1 LTRVDSRERVDLHVK
16 GFRVLLLSFVA
27 VLAVAVVG
35 SAGTGKPEKVEF
47 NAADQTAARA
57 ATLRRGDLGAGS
69 WQGGAVK
76 PDLSA
81 PPSCPNYTVDLSRFV
96 LTGAAE
102 TRWLSAPFL
111 VDSEAEVLQTAQMV
125 RQEWRIQIQAP
136 GAIACLRTQLAKG
149 LAPQGATL
157 VSFRR
162 VPFPRL
168 VPYTA
173 AFRVVASAQGNRV
186 VVEVVLLGR
195 GRTEVSVT
203 VLGPA
208 AQQPQIAAA
217 AARYA
222 RILARR
228 IKA

>member
-1 LTRVDSRERVDLHVK
+1 VK
-16 GFRVLLLSFVA
+16 GFCVLLLGFVA
-27 VLAVAVVG
+27 VLAVAVVAT
-35 SAGTGKPEKVEF
+35 AGTGKPERVQF
-47 NAADQTAARA
+47 NAADQAAAGA
-57 ATLRRGDLGAGS
+57 ATLRRGDLGAGG

-81 PPSCPNYTVDLSRFV
+81 PPSCPGYTVDLSRFV

-102 TRWLSAPFL
+102 TRWLNAPFL

-149 LAPQGATL
+149 LATQGVTL

-162 VPFPRL
+162 IAYPRL
-168 VPYTA
+168 APYTA
-173 AFRVVASAQGNRV
+173 AFRIAASAQGTRV

-222 RILARR
+222 GILAGR

>member
-1 LTRVDSRERVDLHVK
+1 
-16 GFRVLLLSFVA
+16 VA

-35 SAGTGKPEKVEF
+35 TAGTGKPEKVQF
-47 NAADQTAARA
+47 NAADQAAARA
-57 ATLRRGDLGAGS
+57 ATLRKDDLGAGV

-81 PPSCPNYTVDLSRFV
+81 PPSCPGYTVDLSRFV

-111 VDSEAEVLQTAQMV
+111 VDSEAQVLQTAQMV
-125 RQEWRIQIQAP
+125 RQEWRIQIQAQ
-136 GAIACLRTQLAKG
+136 GAIACLRTQLAEG
-149 LAPQGATL
+149 LAQQGATL
-157 VSFRR
+157 VSLERIA
-162 VPFPRL
+162 FPRV

-173 AFRVVASAQGNRV
+173 AFRVVASAQATRV
-186 VVEVVLLGR
+186 MVEVVLLAR
-195 GRTEVSVT
+195 SRTEVTLT

-208 AQQPQIAAA
+208 AQQSQIAAA

-222 RILARR
+222 RILAGR

>member
-1 LTRVDSRERVDLHVK
+1 VK
-16 GFRVLLLSFVA
+16 GFAVLLLS
-27 VLAVAVVG
+27 LAAALAAAVVG
-35 SAGTGKPEKVEF
+35 TAATGKPEKVQF
-47 NAADQTAARA
+47 TAADQAAARA
-57 ATLRRGDLGAGS
+57 ATLRRGDLGAGA
-69 WQGGAVK
+69 WQGGSVK

-81 PPSCPNYTVDLSRFV
+81 PPSCPNYTVDLSPFV

-102 TRWLSAPFL
+102 TRWLNAPFL
-111 VDSEAEVLQTAQMV
+111 VDSEAEVLQTARMV

-157 VSFRR
+157 VSFSR

-168 VPYTA
+168 APYTA
-173 AFRVVASAQGNRV
+173 AFRVVASAQGARV
-186 VVEVVLLGR
+186 VVDVVLLGR
-195 GRTEVSVT
+195 SRTEVSLT

-208 AQQPQIAAA
+208 AQQQQIAAA
-217 AARYA
+217 ATRYA
-222 RILARR
+222 RILAGR